1 MTLQE
6 YLRILRQRGW
16 IILVAMVVAAVAAF
30 GISTLQAE
38 LHRATVF
45 VSTVPARPDWG
56 LGNTAKDLMRNF
68 ATNIMTIE
76 VAEKV
81 IARAQL
87 DKNPYDL
94 LGNLQVEP
102 DSSTFTIRIEAR
114 DRDGEV
120 AKLIALA
127 VADEFIEERTAYYAQ
142 QDKDNRIEV
151 KVVSRAIS
159 AEQFQPKPLLNAIA
173 GSVLGLLLGIAI
185 VLLLTWME
193 ADLLRTPAVVER
205 TLAVP
210 ILGSIP
216 QTAGARDI
224 TRPAPQPGGVA
235 IPKTA

>member
-16 IILVAMVVAAVAAF
+16 IIITAMVVAAVATF
-30 GISTLQAE
+30 GISTLQTE
-38 LHRATVF
+38 MHRATVY

-76 VAEKV
+76 VADRV

-102 DSSTFTIRIEAR
+102 DSSTFTIRVEAR

-127 VADEFIEERTAYYAQ
+127 VADEFVEERTAYYAQ

-151 KVVSRAIS
+151 KIVSRAINS
-159 AEQFQPKPLLNAIA
+159 EQYQPKPLLNAIA
-173 GSVLGLLLGIAI
+173 GSVLGLLFGIAI

-205 TLAVP
+205 TLDIP

-216 QTAGARDI
+216 QTAGARDV
-224 TRPAPQPGGVA
+224 TRPAPQPGSVA